1 MQTAGLIGTFGAI
14 LAGCAQVTFLD
25 QPDLRERELS
35 VIYSS
40 VDDLFKNRF
49 QRPFLG
55 HLEEQLHSHIWIKA
69 SVTGRI
75 HSGSIFALLECGKST
90 SYGFS
95 KIQIFELRRHDAR
108 STQRAELQRYS

>member
-1 MQTAGLIGTFGAI
+1 MQTAGLICTFAAI
-14 LAGCAQVTFLD
+14 LAGCAQITFLD

-35 VIYSS
+35 VVYSS
-40 VDDLFKNRF
+40 VDNLFKNRF

-55 HLEEQLHSHIWIKA
+55 HLEEQLYSHIWLKA

-75 HSGSIFALLECGKST
+75 HSGRIFALLECGKSA

-95 KIQIFELRRHDAR
+95 KIQVFELCRHDAQVLA
-108 STQRAELQRYS
+108 TC

>member
-1 MQTAGLIGTFGAI
+1 MQTAGLICTFGAI

-25 QPDLRERELS
+25 QPDLRERKLS
-35 VIYSS
+35 VVYSS
-40 VDDLFKNRF
+40 VYDLLENRF
-49 QRPFLG
+49 QRALLG
-55 HLEEQLHSHIWIKA
+55 HLQEQLHSHIWIKA

-95 KIQIFELRRHDAR
+95 KIQVFELRRHDAKI
-108 STQRAELQRYS
+108 RATC